1 MASNTIQSEDGAVE
15 LIGRQ
20 ASTQGDEEAA
30 YSSLEDDLLG
40 AEDLAKME
48 AEQAAL
54 DIQIEQMKKR
64 KLVLQKQAEMR
75 EQLRQKKLEVGR
87 LQVELSHM
95 EKCRTSTNREPA
107 AVAGNAYICDT
118 QHEAT
123 KRRRLPDVV
132 SDAKNIQTTLSQPT
146 ITTTISTHSTIN
158 NTQQAHSRVKTKTPL
173 SAIDKGRAIKRQPLG
188 SIKTAMAAPASVVDL
203 TEDICNNP
211 PMTIPST
218 DSDIGQIEI
227 EVNTELRIKNRTVT
241 ETDLK
246 GLMLNRQ
253 LIAIPKIRGNMS
265 DDDIFGD
272 WVVMG
277 VIVFKSGN
285 KKTTSGDPYCMMR
298 IGDMRGATVNL
309 FMFRDV
315 FQAHSKERVGSLVA
329 ILNPKIIKPSESR
342 STLGLDLDHIQKW
355 LKIGEAVDL
364 GYCEGT
370 PRDGKSC
377 LQPIDSRLGKYCSD
391 HLSVNYKAAR
401 SNRQEL
407 ASGTAGFYVGNPS
420 AKLAVKGKTYTSD
433 GNYVLSGHT
442 VTSNGDTIDA
452 VKQRK
457 EFSEPVLCPEQ
468 VREIKSLMASHTH
481 GSKAL
486 RALSKDLMPQSST
499 GMASIFG
506 PSAIARMGGNPI
518 VGDGFKPKSIP
529 KAASL
534 PIIGGKKLA
543 SNTKPAVYTKEK
555 MATTLNSRLKSD
567 LARNRSNPLVSQA
580 SSPEKRKYTITE
592 NNSPT
597 SSDVELEILD

>member
-203 TEDICNNP
+203 TEDIC
-211 PMTIPST
+211 
-218 DSDIGQIEI
+218 
-227 EVNTELRIKNRTVT
+227 
-241 ETDLK
+241 
-246 GLMLNRQ
+246 
-253 LIAIPKIRGNMS
+253 
-265 DDDIFGD
+265 
-272 WVVMG
+272 
-277 VIVFKSGN
+277 
-285 KKTTSGDPYCMMR
+285 
-298 IGDMRGATVNL
+298 DMRGATVNL

-329 ILNPKIIKPSESR
+329 IL
-342 STLGLDLDHIQKW
+342 IQR
-355 LKIGEAVDL
+355 LL
-364 GYCEGT
+364 NR
-370 PRDGKSC
+370 P
-377 LQPIDSRLGKYCSD
+377 SRLGKYCSD